1 MQHIFRI
8 SFYKNI
14 SKDCFWI
21 GGLTPRPSVFSQI
34 LLHSKPKCL
43 VKQIF
48 KAMTLILNEFEMYP
62 TFKNPCFDFP
72 LFKPFEKCARTHPPR
87 FITVQPKIIIVTDS
101 VIWFPHCL
109 NKFTRDHYHRW
120 SLFSSCRAG
129 RDDYCISTVN
139 LRCHLLKKRIIYLDE
154 SIFLFSIFT

>member
-1 MQHIFRI
+1 
-8 SFYKNI
+8 
-14 SKDCFWI
+14 
-21 GGLTPRPSVFSQI
+21 
-34 LLHSKPKCL
+34 
-43 VKQIF
+43 
-48 KAMTLILNEFEMYP
+48 MTLILNEFEMYP

-72 LFKPFEKCARTHPPR
+72 LFKPFEKCARIHPPR

-139 LRCHLLKKRIIYLDE
+139 LRCHLLKKRIIYLDK
-154 SIFLFSIFT
+154 SIFLFFIFTQNHRDKEFAKNSVDTLLGKTSPENIFIKFSSWKSDEVF